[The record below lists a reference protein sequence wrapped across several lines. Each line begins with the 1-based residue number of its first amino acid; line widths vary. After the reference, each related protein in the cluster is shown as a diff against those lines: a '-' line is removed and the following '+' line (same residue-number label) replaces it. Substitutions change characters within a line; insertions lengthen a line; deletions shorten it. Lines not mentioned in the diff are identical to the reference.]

1 MQKVAGGSESGKNC
15 NLENQN
21 SGIDKLNT
29 SHTEMEQ
36 MVLEL
41 GKKEKYLKEV
51 LDVSREGVVTLDRD
65 YRVININKVMSS
77 TFAEKGV
84 IVEKGSDIL
93 KIFPPELADYKRNFY
108 QRIFTGESHYE
119 LESLTNN
126 GFNNHYQVTHK
137 PIRDEQDEI
146 IAIAVYV
153 NDITELIVAK
163 QKAEELAEES
173 QLQAEELKVQAE
185 ELQLQAEELQ
195 RQSERLQMLNE
206 ELILQKQEADKARQ
220 EADKA
225 NQAKSVFLAT
235 MSHEIRTPMNGVIGM
250 ASLLTQ
256 TLLTEEQ
263 QEYVNTINISGE
275 ALLGVIN
282 DILDYSKIESGHM
295 EIEQDDFH
303 LRDCVEGVLDLF
315 AGKAANQG
323 LDLIYQIDPQLPSMI
338 VGDSLR
344 LRQILINLV
353 NNALKFTHVGEVFVK
368 VSRDFAENEELGITF
383 EVIDTGIGIPK
394 DKLDRLFKA
403 FSQVDSSTTR
413 KYGGTG
419 LGLAISEKLVHLMGG
434 EIGVTSEVNTGTTFY
449 FNIKSRA
456 SNAVEKS
463 EFSPDSIIIEGKR
476 ILVIDDNATN
486 LSILRSQ
493 LEYWKLMPVVATSG
507 KEALAILAVE
517 PNFHLVLTDMQMP
530 EMDGVMLAREIK
542 RIHPLLP
549 IILLSSIGDESRS
562 KYPGLFSSVLT
573 KPVKQEQL
581 FKLIQAELKGT
592 KGKVPESEEKKEG
605 QLSDQF
611 ASEHPLNILL
621 AEDNLINQK
630 LATRV
635 LNKLGY
641 QLQIANNGKEALEMY
656 KLYGA
661 DLILMDIQMPEMD
674 GFEATYAIRNEFEV
688 QPQIVA
694 MTANAMPEDR
704 DRCIDAGMNNYI
716 AKPFKMDELIAIL
729 KTVTTQCP

>member
-1 MQKVAGGSESGKNC
+1 
-15 NLENQN
+15 
-21 SGIDKLNT
+21 
-29 SHTEMEQ
+29 
-36 MVLEL
+36 
-41 GKKEKYLKEV
+41 
-51 LDVSREGVVTLDRD
+51 
-65 YRVININKVMSS
+65 
-77 TFAEKGV
+77 
-84 IVEKGSDIL
+84 
-93 KIFPPELADYKRNFY
+93 
-108 QRIFTGESHYE
+108 
-119 LESLTNN
+119 
-126 GFNNHYQVTHK
+126 
-137 PIRDEQDEI
+137 
-146 IAIAVYV
+146 
-153 NDITELIVAK
+153 
-163 QKAEELAEES
+163 
-173 QLQAEELKVQAE
+173 
-185 ELQLQAEELQ
+185 
-195 RQSERLQMLNE
+195 
-206 ELILQKQEADKARQ
+206 
-220 EADKA
+220 
-225 NQAKSVFLAT
+225 
-235 MSHEIRTPMNGVIGM
+235 
-250 ASLLTQ
+250 
-256 TLLTEEQ
+256 
-263 QEYVNTINISGE
+263 
-275 ALLGVIN
+275 
-282 DILDYSKIESGHM
+282 
-295 EIEQDDFH
+295 
-303 LRDCVEGVLDLF
+303 
-315 AGKAANQG
+315 
-323 LDLIYQIDPQLPSMI
+323 
-338 VGDSLR
+338 
-344 LRQILINLV
+344 
-353 NNALKFTHVGEVFVK
+353 
-368 VSRDFAENEELGITF
+368 LGITF

-486 LSILRSQ
+486 LSILRNQ